1 LDKTGIF
8 DVLKIP
14 EIRLVGLCRSAVFA
28 GLILALHTF
37 AHFLH
42 IARMDNRCKGVQAM
56 QRMQQNN
63 NGKIM
68 VIQLKLR
75 FSVK

>member
-1 LDKTGIF
+1 LDKTGRFCTINI
-8 DVLKIP
+8 V
-14 EIRLVGLCRSAVFA
+14 EIQLLGLCETACFA

-42 IARMDNRCKGVQAM
+42 IARMDNRCKDVQAM

-63 NGKIM
+63 NGKITA
-68 VIQLKLR
+68 IRLKRR
-75 FSVK
+75 FSVE

>member
-1 LDKTGIF
+1 MINT
-8 DVLKIP
+8 V
-14 EIRLVGLCRSAVFA
+14 EIQLLGLCETAYFA
-28 GLILALHTF
+28 GLVLALHTF

-63 NGKIM
+63 NGKIT
-68 VIQLKLR
+68 VIRLKLR

>member
-1 LDKTGIF
+1 LDKNGKFCTINT
-8 DVLKIP
+8 V
-14 EIRLVGLCRSAVFA
+14 EIQLLGLCETACFA

-42 IARMDNRCKGVQAM
+42 IARMDNRCKDVQAM
-56 QRMQQNN
+56 QRMQQDD
-63 NGKIM
+63 NGKITT
-68 VIQLKLR
+68 IRSKRR

>member
-1 LDKTGIF
+1 M
-8 DVLKIP
+8 
-14 EIRLVGLCRSAVFA
+14 GLCETACFA

-63 NGKIM
+63 NGKIT
-68 VIQLKLR
+68 VIRLK
-75 FSVK
+75 

>member
-1 LDKTGIF
+1 LDENGRFCTINT
-8 DVLKIP
+8 V
-14 EIRLVGLCRSAVFA
+14 EIQLLGLCETACFA

-42 IARMDNRCKGVQAM
+42 IARMDNVQAM

-63 NGKIM
+63 NGKIT
-68 VIQLKLR
+68 VIRLK
-75 FSVK
+75 